1 MKLVCLLEDE
11 AMENAAEDFET
22 ARRVEQYR
30 IGKRAIYFPAGLK
43 KRYLPFAAMERTERS
58 ERIIRAGKCV
68 PVEERRPAL
77 LLFTAHAAVPMAL
90 EREESVDAVLAAIA
104 QFRKEQE

>member
-1 MKLVCLLEDE
+1 MKLESMFEDA
-11 AMENAAEDFET
+11 AMENAAEDYQN

-30 IGKRAIYFPAGLK
+30 IGKRAIFFPAGLK
-43 KRYLPFAAMERTERS
+43 KRYLPFAAMERAERS

-77 LLFTAHAAVPMAL
+77 LLFTAHAVVPMAL

-104 QFRKEQE
+104 QFRKDQE